1 MGAAGPSVENSLLNP
16 TALGQED
23 APLPFLRLG
32 DYRSELQSIRKS
44 WLIAGLGELGE
55 QAELAE
61 WARQGLRGGHLYSGA
76 RSPGVGAQS

>member
-32 DYRSELQSIRKS
+32 DYRSELQSIRES

-55 QAELAE
+55 QA
-61 WARQGLRGGHLYSGA
+61 
-76 RSPGVGAQS
+76 